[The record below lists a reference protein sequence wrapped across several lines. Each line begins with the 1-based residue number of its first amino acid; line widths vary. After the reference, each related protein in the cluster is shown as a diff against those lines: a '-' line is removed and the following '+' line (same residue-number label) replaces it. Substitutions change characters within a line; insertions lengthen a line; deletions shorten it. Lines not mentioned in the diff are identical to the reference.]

1 MATSIGEVIRAKF
14 VIFTCAFAIAVFGI
28 FPSATAVT
36 SKQRCKKF
44 NFSQLFYADYKSGTH
59 WDNSKGEATI
69 GWSTQSLLINDEA
82 LARPFSE
89 VERDWLRIA
98 FKSWDDALDSLAF
111 IEVEPTA
118 DPQITIGYVDL
129 TPQTSQVNAFGY
141 WNSWSVEGI
150 RTRATIKLKSSKTE
164 WFSQKRQ
171 FIHTAQHEIGN
182 VLGFGDISPTESF
195 DSVLEDPWQPPYGR
209 STLSSTDVAI
219 AKQFYGERLTC
230 ASKAKATSPEVRG
243 R

>member
-1 MATSIGEVIRAKF
+1 MATSIGEVIRNKF
-14 VIFTCAFAIAVFGI
+14 ILFTWVFAVALFGI
-28 FPSATAVT
+28 SPTATAVT

-59 WDNSKGEATI
+59 WDNSNGGATI

-111 IEVEPTA
+111 VEVEPSA
-118 DPQITIGYVDL
+118 SPQITIGYVDL
-129 TPQTSQVNAFGY
+129 TPQRSQLDAFGY
-141 WNSWSVEGI
+141 WNSWSLEGI
-150 RTRATIKLKSSKTE
+150 RTRATIKLKSSKME
-164 WFSQKRQ
+164 WFSHKRQ

-182 VLGFGDISPTESF
+182 VLGLGDISPTESF

-209 STLSSTDVAI
+209 TALSSTDIAI
-219 AKQFYGERLTC
+219 AKQFYGEHVTC